1 MRGEQSLA
9 FVRDYVLE
17 EHELWNLYTSASWRW
32 RHKKRRIW
40 TIRTLSDCWTTAE
53 NPNILL
59 RIWCSFVHVCGLC
72 SSLFMQESASA
83 KTRYTFLAH
92 IYSLSTALV
101 RGSSLCIWN
110 FHQIPT
116 LLCCTMYMNLANISF
131 ANACKLDSLFNIS
144 DSSDF
149 WLHLV
154 RILGWENRGWGNDKL
169 EGADIK
175 CVACTCIF
183 FSRVGK
189 CVWSN

>member
-1 MRGEQSLA
+1 MMSQEKTNRNNQDTKQLL
-9 FVRDYVLE
+9 D
-17 EHELWNLYTSASWRW
+17 
-32 RHKKRRIW
+32 
-40 TIRTLSDCWTTAE
+40 DCWEPKHPSLNSSIVMNSVFCTC
-53 NPNILL
+53 L
-59 RIWCSFVHVCGLC
+59 WFV
-72 SSLFMQESASA
+72 FMQESIWSFLCFCFCEN
-83 KTRYTFLAH
+83 YTFLAH

-110 FHQIPT
+110 FHQFPT
-116 LLCCTMYMNLANISF
+116 LQCCTMYMDLANISF
-131 ANACKLDSLFNIS
+131 ANACKLDSLCNIS

-154 RILGWENRGWGNDKL
+154 RILGWENRDWGNDKL